1 MQQNKG
7 IMQHIQKNRAN
18 FVYYSMRQNDAKILK
33 FAPIYG
39 IIKAW
44 NGKEKPT
51 KPTWTDKRKRGE
63 RMKKRLKLK
72 AFRALQGM
80 SQAEFAA
87 CIGCTRARYA
97 GIEAGRRDGSPDF
110 WRAIQAAFGIP
121 NAEMWEL
128 MQANNSEI
136 SEKR

>member
-7 IMQHIQKNRAN
+7 IMQHIQKSRAN
-18 FVYYSMRQNDAKILK
+18 FVHYSMRQNDAKILK
-33 FAPIYG
+33 IASMYG
-39 IIKAW
+39 IIWVW
-44 NGKEKPT
+44 NGKEKPL
-51 KPTWTDKRKRGE
+51 KPTGTDKRKRGE

-110 WRAIQAAFGIP
+110 WRAIQAAFDIP
-121 NAEMWEL
+121 DSEMWGL
-128 MQANNSEI
+128 MQRDS
-136 SEKR
+136 SEKSEKG

>member
-1 MQQNKG
+1 MGMERQGKAAETHG
-7 IMQHIQKNRAN
+7 NR
-18 FVYYSMRQNDAKILK
+18 Q
-33 FAPIYG
+33 
-39 IIKAW
+39 
-44 NGKEKPT
+44 
-51 KPTWTDKRKRGE
+51 RKRGE

-121 NAEMWEL
+121 DAEMWAL
-128 MQANNSEI
+128 MQANSSENSEK
-136 SEKR
+136 KR